1 MPRNASPG
9 RPPLPLARIL
19 ATALEILDAQGAE
32 GLTMRRLAE
41 ALGSGTA
48 TLYRHFASR
57 EDLISQV
64 VDQVFAE
71 MHDDARSAGELRWQD
86 VCRGLAHQ
94 MFAVLGR
101 HPGAARLLVD
111 APPVGPNAMIQRERS
126 LAVLLASGFA
136 PRIAARTYATLAR
149 YVLGFA
155 MQLTH
160 DLDAAPP
167 DAFRGLDQ
175 AAFPATFALAAAL
188 PVSLEE
194 EFSFGLDLMLEGLA
208 VLQTLPGEPQPGE
221 GQEIVDPF

>member
-1 MPRNASPG
+1 
-9 RPPLPLARIL
+9 
-19 ATALEILDAQGAE
+19 
-32 GLTMRRLAE
+32 MRRLAE
-41 ALGSGTA
+41 GLGSGTA

-57 EDLISQV
+57 EDLLSQV

-71 MHDDARSAGELRWQD
+71 MHNDAWSTGELGWQD
-86 VCRGLAHQ
+86 LCRGLAHQ
-94 MFAVLGR
+94 MFVVLGR

-126 LAVLLASGFA
+126 LAILLASGFA

-160 DLDAAPP
+160 DLDAAQP

-175 AAFPATFALAAAL
+175 AAFPATYALAAAL
-188 PVSLEE
+188 PVSLNE

-208 VLQTLPGEPQPGE
+208 VLRALPREPHPSDNVN
-221 GQEIVDPF
+221 IFDRI